1 LAIFSI
7 CSVAQEAHVSK
18 VARSI
23 QQKSRRPR
31 QTIKI
36 DHSVKLR
43 RSRSRAQCDRRFNG
57 DWNAFALP
65 FADQMGDLLMSSQ
78 QRLYPRQRPDG
89 RLSRTAKIVSAP
101 KAPVIECILIDYS
114 AGGACLQLQ
123 KHADLPPRFEV
134 IYGTT
139 RKRCRLVWKRAMRVG
154 VAF

>member
-1 LAIFSI
+1 
-7 CSVAQEAHVSK
+7 
-18 VARSI
+18 
-23 QQKSRRPR
+23 
-31 QTIKI
+31 
-36 DHSVKLR
+36 
-43 RSRSRAQCDRRFNG
+43 
-57 DWNAFALP
+57 
-65 FADQMGDLLMSSQ
+65 MGDLLMSSQ

-139 RKRCRLVWKRAMRVG
+139 RKRCRLVWKRAMRIG
-154 VAF
+154 VSF